1 MRGKNIKNVYII
13 DGKEL
18 NSKDLTND
26 QLLLIETNAN
36 RKLYNDFRN
45 KILEQEGDDI
55 ECTINIRISNCVWI
69 GTDRFPDISL
79 SKLPLIINSWRDIVR
94 F

>member
-1 MRGKNIKNVYII
+1 MRGKNISNVYII

-26 QLLLIETNAN
+26 QLLLLETYEN

-45 KILEQEGDDI
+45 TILSQEGDDI
-55 ECTINIRISNCVWI
+55 ECTINIRI
-69 GTDRFPDISL
+69 PDMVL
-79 SKLPLIINSWRDIVR
+79 EYNINY
-94 F
+94 

>member
-13 DGKEL
+13 DGKQL
-18 NSKDLTND
+18 NSKELTND

-45 KILEQEGDDI
+45 KILEQEGDDVK
-55 ECTINIRISNCVWI
+55 CTIKIKIPDMVLEYNINY
-69 GTDRFPDISL
+69 
-79 SKLPLIINSWRDIVR
+79 
-94 F
+94 

>member
-26 QLLLIETNAN
+26 QLLLIETNSN

-55 ECTINIRISNCVWI
+55 ECTINIRI
-69 GTDRFPDISL
+69 PDMVLEVIC
-79 SKLPLIINSWRDIVR
+79 
-94 F
+94 

>member
-18 NSKDLTND
+18 KSKDLTND

-55 ECTINIRISNCVWI
+55 ECTINLRI
-69 GTDRFPDISL
+69 PE
-79 SKLPLIINSWRDIVR
+79 IVLEVIDEYGIKIL
-94 F
+94 

>member
-55 ECTINIRISNCVWI
+55 ECTINIRI
-69 GTDRFPDISL
+69 PDMVLEVIC
-79 SKLPLIINSWRDIVR
+79 
-94 F
+94 